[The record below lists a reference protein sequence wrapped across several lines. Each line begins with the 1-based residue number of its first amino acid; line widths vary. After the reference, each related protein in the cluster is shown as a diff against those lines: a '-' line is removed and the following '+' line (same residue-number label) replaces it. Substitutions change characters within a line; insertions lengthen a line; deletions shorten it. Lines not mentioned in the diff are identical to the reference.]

1 MSLYEEIREQPVCLR
16 GLLEGRLGQAE
27 EIARAI
33 RARRPRFVYL
43 AARGTSDNA
52 GRYAQ
57 YVLGCFHALPVAL
70 ATPSLFSL
78 FERPPDIGEAL
89 VVGISQ
95 SGESPDIVGVVEH
108 GARQGALTLAITNC
122 PESPLARA
130 AGLVFETCAGP
141 ELAVAATK
149 TYTSQLFAVALLSA
163 ALSGVEEHRR
173 DLARVPAA
181 LERALGREEEVR
193 RVAGRFR
200 EMDRCVVL
208 GRGFH
213 FATAHEW
220 ALKLK
225 ELGHVAAEPYS
236 PADFQHGPIA
246 ILERGFPVLAVT
258 ARGAAFEDTLA
269 LLRRIGSREDVE
281 LLVASD
287 AEEALVLGRSALPF
301 DDGLPEWL
309 TPIAAI
315 VPAQLFCLHLARAK
329 GLDEESPPGLT
340 KVTRTW

>member
-1 MSLYEEIREQPVCLR
+1 MSLYQEIREQPEVLR
-16 GLLEGRLGQAE
+16 RLLDRQLGKAA

-33 RARRPRFVYL
+33 RERRPRFVYL

-57 YVLGCFHALPVAL
+57 YVLGYHHALPVAL
-70 ATPSLFSL
+70 AAPSLFSL
-78 FERPPDIGEAL
+78 FGRPPHLAEAL
-89 VVGISQ
+89 VIGVSQ
-95 SGESPDIVGVVEH
+95 SGQSPDIVRVVEH
-108 GARQGALTLAITNC
+108 GAGQGALTLAITNS

-130 AGLVFETCAGP
+130 ADLVFETWAGP

-163 ALSGVEEHRR
+163 ALADAGEHRR
-173 DLARVPAA
+173 DLERVPAA
-181 LERALGREEEVR
+181 VASALGHEEAVR
-193 RVAGRFR
+193 RVAERYR
-200 EMDRCVVL
+200 EMDRSVVL

-246 ILERGFPVLAVT
+246 VLERGFPVLAVA
-258 ARGAAFEDTLA
+258 ARGAAFDDSLE
-269 LLRRIGSREDVE
+269 LLRRIRGRKGGE
-281 LLVASD
+281 LLVVSD
-287 AEEALVLGRSALPF
+287 AEEALAVGDAALPF
-301 DDGLPEWL
+301 DAGLPEWL

>member
-1 MSLYEEIREQPVCLR
+1 LWDVEWATSIGWMEQPP
-16 GLLEGRLGQAE
+16 RLSILMPAYNE
-27 EIARAI
+27 EATVA
-33 RARRPRFVYL
+33 AVLKKL
-43 AARGTSDNA
+43 A
-52 GRYAQ
+52 
-57 YVLGCFHALPVAL
+57 ALPVAL

-78 FERPPDIGEAL
+78 FGRPPDLHEAL
-89 VVGISQ
+89 VIGISQ
-95 SGESPDIVGVVEH
+95 SGQSPDIVRVVEH
-108 GARQGALTLAITNC
+108 GARQGALTLAITNS

-130 AGLVFETCAGP
+130 AGQVFETCAGP

-163 ALSGVEEHRR
+163 SLADSEEHRR

-181 LERALGREEEVR
+181 LEQALEREAAVR
-193 RVAGRFR
+193 RVAERFR
-200 EMDRCVVL
+200 AMDRCVVL

-246 ILERGFPVLAVT
+246 ILERGFPVLAVA
-258 ARGAAFEDTLA
+258 ARGAAFDDTLA
-269 LLRRIGSREDVE
+269 LLARIGGRQDVE

-287 AEEALVLGRSALPF
+287 AEEALALGGAALPF
-301 DDGLPEWL
+301 DGDLPEWL

-329 GLDEESPPGLT
+329 GLDEESPPGLS

>member
-1 MSLYEEIREQPVCLR
+1 MALYEEIREQPDVLR
-16 GLLEGRLGQAE
+16 RLLAGQLGRAE

-78 FERPPDIGEAL
+78 FGRPPDLHEAL
-89 VVGISQ
+89 VIGISQ
-95 SGESPDIVGVVEH
+95 SGQSPDIVRVVEH
-108 GARQGALTLAITNC
+108 GARQGALTLAITNS

-130 AGLVFETCAGP
+130 AGQVFETCAGP

-163 ALSGVEEHRR
+163 SLADSEEHRR

-181 LERALGREEEVR
+181 LEQALEREAAVR
-193 RVAGRFR
+193 RVAERFR
-200 EMDRCVVL
+200 AMDRCVVL

-246 ILERGFPVLAVT
+246 ILERGFPVLAVA
-258 ARGAAFEDTLA
+258 ARGAAFDDTLA
-269 LLRRIGSREDVE
+269 LLARIGGRQDVE

-287 AEEALVLGRSALPF
+287 AEEALALGGAALPF
-301 DDGLPEWL
+301 DGDLPEWL

-329 GLDEESPPGLT
+329 GLDEESPPGLS

>member
-1 MSLYEEIREQPVCLR
+1 MSLYQEIREQPACLR
-16 GLLEGRLGQAE
+16 RLLDGQLGRAE

-57 YVLGCFHALPVAL
+57 YVLGWHHALPVAL

-78 FERPPDIGEAL
+78 FGRPPDLADAL
-89 VVGISQ
+89 VIGISQ
-95 SGESPDIVGVVEH
+95 SGQSPDIVRVVEH
-108 GARQGALTLAITNC
+108 GASQGALTLAITNS
-122 PESPLARA
+122 PDSPL
-130 AGLVFETCAGP
+130 
-141 ELAVAATK
+141 AATK

-163 ALSGVEEHRR
+163 ALADAGAHRA

-181 LERALGREEEVR
+181 MESALGREDAVR
-193 RVAGRFR
+193 RVAERFR
-200 EMDRCVVL
+200 AMDRCVVL

-246 ILERGFPVLAVT
+246 VLERGFPVLAV
-258 ARGAAFEDTLA
+258 ASRGAAFDDTMA
-269 LLRRIGSREDVE
+269 LLRRIGARQDVE
-281 LLVASD
+281 LLVVSD
-287 AEEALVLGRSALPF
+287 ADEALALGGAALPF
-301 DDGLPEWL
+301 DAGLPEWL

>member
-1 MSLYEEIREQPVCLR
+1 MSLYAEIREQPEVLAR
-16 GLLEGRLGQAE
+16 LLDNQLEEAR
-27 EIARAI
+27 EIARVV
-33 RARRPRFVYL
+33 RERRPRFVYI

-52 GRYAQ
+52 ARYAQ

-78 FERPPDIGEAL
+78 FGRPPDLAGAL
-89 VVGISQ
+89 VIGISQ
-95 SGESPDIVGVVEH
+95 SGQSPDIVGVVER
-108 GARQGALTLAITNC
+108 GRAQGATTLAITNS
-122 PESPLARA
+122 PASPLAA
-130 AGLVFETCAGP
+130 AAELVFETHAGA

-163 ALSGVEEHRR
+163 SLADSDRDRRELAL
-173 DLARVPAA
+173 VPAA
-181 LERALGREEEVR
+181 IERALSAEEQVR
-193 RVAGRFR
+193 QVAERFR
-200 EMDRCVVL
+200 AMDRCVVL

-246 ILERGFPVLAVT
+246 ILERAFPVLAV
-258 ARGAAFEDTLA
+258 ASRGSAFGDTLA
-269 LLRRIGSREDVE
+269 LLERIRSRQDVE
-281 LLVASD
+281 LLVASE
-287 AEEALVLGRSALPF
+287 AAEALELGDAALPLEG
-301 DDGLPEWL
+301 GLPEWL

-329 GLDEESPPGLT
+329 GLDEEAPPGLT

>member
-1 MSLYEEIREQPVCLR
+1 MSLFAEIREQPEVLAR
-16 GLLEGRLGQAE
+16 LLDGQLEKAA
-27 EIARAI
+27 EIARVI
-33 RARRPRFVYL
+33 RERRPRFVYL

-52 GRYAQ
+52 ARYAQ

-78 FERPPDIGEAL
+78 FGRPPELRDAL
-89 VVGISQ
+89 VMGISQ
-95 SGESPDIVGVVEH
+95 SGQSPDIVGVIEH
-108 GARQGALTLAITNC
+108 GAARGATTVAITNS
-122 PESPLARA
+122 PDSPLAA
-130 AGLVFETCAGP
+130 AAELVFETRAGA

-149 TYTSQLFAVALLSA
+149 TYTSQLFAIAMLSA
-163 ALSGVEEHRR
+163 ALAETDVDRR
-173 DLARVPAA
+173 DLANVPAA
-181 LERALGREEEVR
+181 IERALGTEAVVRE
-193 RVAGRFR
+193 VAERFR
-200 EMDRCVVL
+200 KMDRCVVL

-246 ILERGFPVLAVT
+246 VLERRFPVLAAV
-258 ARGAAFEDTLA
+258 ARGSACDDTLA
-269 LLRRIGSREDVE
+269 LLRRIEREQDVE
-281 LLVASD
+281 LLVVSD
-287 AEEALVLGRSALPF
+287 AAEALELGDAALPF
-301 DDGLPEWL
+301 DAVLPEWL
-309 TPIAAI
+309 TPIVAI
-315 VPAQLFCLHLARAK
+315 VPAQLFCLHLARSK